1 MQTACRPSAAMT
13 AIPAAGHAR
22 QAIAAHRKPSV
33 SKVAAQAA
41 SQATAVA
48 AAPAPAPAAV
58 TPAAP
63 LAGSSAAALEG
74 LSRLPHPSALHT
86 GNLAASLQ
94 AALAGLQAAAAAPAG
109 GAGREAAAAA
119 SPLLRGL
126 LSRAVAVL
134 EAPQAIDEC
143 LGVEAPLL
151 VLECLSHLA
160 AGSGGDSR
168 GGAHT
173 AGLWRRAHV
182 VLGETADR
190 AGMWSLLD
198 PSTMTP
204 IQIVRYY
211 EAVARWPLAASPSKS
226 RGLGFLLRSHLRN
239 GRFSAGEA
247 SRLLTAWAYL
257 RRRQPFNPDAYNYS
271 DLSTLLAGH
280 VGELC
285 GSELQAVAAAAPAF
299 SWPVYSSMPLLHAV
313 CREAVHRSMAGA
325 LPLPQAQWVLAA
337 SVKGAM
343 AMRPRLG
350 TELEEATADWMQ
362 AAAAARRARHAA
374 AAQSAPAAQGRS
386 NIVMYAAAATAAP
399 LLGASMLLAA
409 AALGVATGAGSVD
422 FA

>member
-1 MQTACRPSAAMT
+1 MT
-13 AIPAAGHAR
+13 ALPVAGHAR
-22 QAIAAHRKPSV
+22 QATRRCRQAFWRPSV
-33 SKVAAQAA
+33 TTSAAQVA
-41 SQATAVA
+41 SQATAAPA
-48 AAPAPAPAAV
+48 AAPAPAAAL
-58 TPAAP
+58 TTAAP
-63 LAGSSAAALEG
+63 AVGSSSSSAALEG
-74 LSRLPHPSALHT
+74 LSRLPHPSALHI
-86 GNLAASLQ
+86 GNLVPSLQ

-126 LSRAVAVL
+126 LSRAVAVI
-134 EAPQAIDEC
+134 ESPQAIDDA
-143 LGVEAPLL
+143 LGVDAPLL

-160 AGSGGDSR
+160 ADSGSDGRR
-168 GGAHT
+168 GTHA

-204 IQIVRYY
+204 NEIVRYY

-226 RGLGFLLRSHLRN
+226 RGLGLLLRSHLTN
-239 GRFSAGEA
+239 GRFSASEG

-257 RRRQPFNPDAYNYS
+257 RRRQPFNPDAYNFS
-271 DLSTLLAGH
+271 DLSTLLAGR

-299 SWPVYSSMPLLHAV
+299 SWPVYASMPLLHAV

-343 AMRPRLG
+343 
-350 TELEEATADWMQ
+350 
-362 AAAAARRARHAA
+362 
-374 AAQSAPAAQGRS
+374 
-386 NIVMYAAAATAAP
+386 
-399 LLGASMLLAA
+399 
-409 AALGVATGAGSVD
+409 
-422 FA
+422 